1 MLLIDWFSEVASDSV
16 VQGAGPVNIIGEGS
30 DKDCRNRVAGIDKVS
45 VKFGP
50 GHRRHV
56 DVGDQARRFVET
68 RGREKLGCR
77 RKNIDHM
84 AQ

>member
-1 MLLIDWFSEVASDSV
+1 VIHWFSEVTSDPV
-16 VQGAGPVNIIGEGS
+16 VQGAGPVNIIGEGGY
-30 DKDCRNRVAGIDKVS
+30 KDCRNRVAGIDKAP
-45 VKFGP
+45 VKFEP

-56 DVGDQARRFVET
+56 YVGDQAGRFVET
-68 RGREKLGCR
+68 RGREKFACR